1 LTRQSTKVQPGAASE
16 EGGSRPSSREHAK
29 LWAQRHAT
37 ILGPGVA
44 LVLMVG
50 LFSILAPST
59 FLASANLRNILSQ
72 VAVLGVM
79 AAGLTFVL
87 LLAHIDLAVANVAVL
102 SGVMASV
109 MYVGRGITLPF
120 VGTVTFGEGS
130 QLVATIAAL
139 ALATLLGFLA
149 GLLTRFGLPS
159 FIATLGILELALG
172 LAFFWSNGEIIY
184 DLPPVAESFGGGF
197 WGPVPL
203 VVIATAIILLAC
215 HLILRRTR
223 FGRYVYMTGANREA
237 AELSGVPTRRVIVQV
252 FMLSGF
258 LSGVAGLLLVGRLG
272 SAQANAGPEFLLP
285 AIAAVVLGG
294 TSLFGGVGGIGHTV
308 IGLLLY
314 GVLNNGLD
322 QLQINVYL
330 KPFARGGFLLIA
342 IVFNLVALRLAR
354 RATLKTAL
362 VEESKTDA
370 DTT

>member
-1 LTRQSTKVQPGAASE
+1 LSRQPARVHTESTSREAGP
-16 EGGSRPSSREHAK
+16 RPSSREHVK
-29 LWAQRHAT
+29 LWGQRHAT

-44 LVLMVG
+44 LVLMLG
-50 LFSILAPST
+50 LFALLAPTT
-59 FLASANLRNILSQ
+59 FLSTANVRNVLSQ

-102 SGVMASV
+102 SGVTASV

-120 VGTVTFGEGS
+120 IGRVTVGEKNQV
-130 QLVATIAAL
+130 IAIIIAL
-139 ALATLLGFLA
+139 ALATLLGLLA
-149 GLLTRFGLPS
+149 GFLTRFGLPS
-159 FIATLGILELALG
+159 FIATLGILELSLG

-184 DLPPVAESFGGGF
+184 ELPPLAESLGGGF
-197 WGPVPL
+197 WGPVPQI
-203 VVIATAIILLAC
+203 VIATAIILLAC
-215 HLILRRTR
+215 HFVLKRTR

-330 KPFARGGFLLIA
+330 KPFARGAFLLIA
-342 IVFNLVALRLAR
+342 IVFNLAALRIAR
-354 RATLKTAL
+354 RATLKAAL
-362 VEESKTDA
+362 IEDSRTEA
-370 DTT
+370 DTA